1 MLRIVDI
8 TAPDINNGTGFRV
21 TVWVAGCSIQC
32 KGCHNKW
39 MWDYNQGK
47 IFIEESDDILYTLSD
62 WLSKPYIEGITIC
75 GGDPLAQDSIAL
87 KELMQ
92 LIKWVRNNHPDKN
105 IWLYTGYETDKF
117 DPNNIIEKQKIEIVN
132 AVDVV
137 VDGPYIEELKSYEC
151 PFRGSS
157 NQQIIKKENV

>member
-8 TAPDINNGTGFRV
+8 TAPDINNGEGFRV

-47 IFIEESDDILYTLSD
+47 SFIEESDAILNRLSEWLNKSYIDGLTL
-62 WLSKPYIEGITIC
+62 C
-75 GGDPLAQDSIAL
+75 GGDPLSQDSSAL

-92 LIKWVRNNHPDKN
+92 LVRWVRNNHPDKN
-105 IWLYTGYETDKF
+105 IWLYTGYDIDKF
-117 DPNNIIEKQKIEIVN
+117 NEDNSIERQKIEICN

-137 VDGPYIEELKSYEC
+137 VDGPYIEEQKSYEC
-151 PFRGSS
+151 PFRGST
-157 NQQIIKKENV
+157 NQRIIKNGNC